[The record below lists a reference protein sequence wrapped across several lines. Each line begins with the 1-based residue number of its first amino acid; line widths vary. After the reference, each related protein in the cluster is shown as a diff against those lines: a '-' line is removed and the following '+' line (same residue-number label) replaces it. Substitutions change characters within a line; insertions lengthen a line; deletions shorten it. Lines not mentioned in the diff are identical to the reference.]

1 MAMFAWDPCGVE
13 LAHSLCLSPTSEQG
27 SYRGMLSKLFLIKHE
42 ECPAAK
48 PNSNRKSNKL
58 VVQME
63 LRTNRSIN
71 NWLTPR
77 SLLKSW
83 KNTTLQNPVSLV
95 LSRIALASQEEIAGY
110 DAALMQKPV
119 TVAMVEWIWL
129 LDYPWKWPITFQDM
143 MILFDGVILGIWYGR
158 EVLGSAICINIAH
171 LKDLIRDRDWSLIR
185 FLPHMQ
191 VGRLEWLGCLQRH
204 LLLGPVLFVGT
215 PWKGVSLRS
224 EHIVWF
230 SV

>member
-1 MAMFAWDPCGVE
+1 MQHKSGYCRVCAGDISAKNELFGWSLEWNIMEMAMFAWDPCGVE

-48 PNSNRKSNKL
+48 PNSNRKPNNL

-63 LRTNRSIN
+63 LWTNRSIN
-71 NWLTPR
+71 NWLMTR

-83 KNTTLQNPVSLV
+83 KNTKLQNPVSLV

-129 LDYPWKWPITFQDM
+129 LDYP
-143 MILFDGVILGIWYGR
+143 
-158 EVLGSAICINIAH
+158 
-171 LKDLIRDRDWSLIR
+171 
-185 FLPHMQ
+185 
-191 VGRLEWLGCLQRH
+191 
-204 LLLGPVLFVGT
+204 
-215 PWKGVSLRS
+215 
-224 EHIVWF
+224 
-230 SV
+230 